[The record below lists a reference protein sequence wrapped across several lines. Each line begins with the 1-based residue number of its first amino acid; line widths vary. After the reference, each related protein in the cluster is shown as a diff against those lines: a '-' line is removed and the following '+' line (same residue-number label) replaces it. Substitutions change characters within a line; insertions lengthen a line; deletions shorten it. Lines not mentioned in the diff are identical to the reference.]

1 MKRKILAITL
11 AAALTAAAT
20 GSMAADFTDV
30 AKTSNYSDAVD
41 YCVENGLMYGTSDTE
56 FSPDEN
62 TSRAML
68 VTILYRH
75 IGGNVSAPMTFT
87 DVPAGSWYYDAVA
100 WGMANG
106 IVSGYDNEH
115 FAPDDLLTR
124 EQIITILWRT
134 DGEPNENASLSYSDI
149 SAISDYA
156 KSAITWAAAHDIIEN
171 SGSAL
176 KPGEN
181 ITRAEMAQ
189 LLYNYLGQDEIQ
201 PTQTPEPTAEPT
213 ATSTPALSTSD
224 NNSEHLIITFGNNGT
239 SFNAVLD
246 ENETTALLADFAG
259 GSGINLPIY
268 HFDDYE
274 GWEYKQIYDIPS
286 HYKIP
291 ATTQRVTEQKAGE
304 IYFEPSTNRIVL
316 YYQDAKDTAE
326 YTKIATITETSGLS
340 TAVTENPVL
349 EGWGNKIISI
359 RYGK

>member
-11 AAALTAAAT
+11 AAALTAAMTSA
-20 GSMAADFTDV
+20 MAADFTDV
-30 AKTSNYSDAVD
+30 AKNASYSDAVD
-41 YCVENGLMYGTSDTE
+41 YCVSNGLMYGTSDTE

-68 VTILYRH
+68 VTILHRH
-75 IGGNVSAPMTFT
+75 IGGNVSEPITFT

-100 WGMANG
+100 WGAANG
-106 IVSGYDNEH
+106 IVSGYDNAH

-134 DGEPNENASLSYSDI
+134 DGEPNESASLSYSDT

-156 KSAITWAAAHDIIEN
+156 KNAIAWAADSNIIEN
-171 SGSAL
+171 STSAL
-176 KPGEN
+176 EPSES

-189 LLYNYLGQDEIQ
+189 LLYNYLGRDEI
-201 PTQTPEPTAEPT
+201 EPTPSPT
-213 ATSTPALSTSD
+213 ATPDPSIS
-224 NNSEHLIITFGNNGT
+224 NNNTEHLTITFGNNGT
-239 SFNAVLD
+239 SFTAALD
-246 ENETTALLADFAG
+246 ENETTALLADFAS

-286 HYKIP
+286 RYKIP

-316 YYQDAKDTAE
+316 YYQDAKDTAD
-326 YTKIATITETSGLS
+326 YTKIATITETSGLNE
-340 TAVTENPVL
+340 AVTENPVL

-359 RYGK
+359 RYSK

>member
-1 MKRKILAITL
+1 MNRKILSITL
-11 AAALTAAAT
+11 AAALTAAMTSA
-20 GSMAADFTDV
+20 MAANFTDV
-30 AKTSNYSDAVD
+30 AKTASYSDAVG

-68 VTILYRH
+68 VTILHRH
-75 IGGNVSAPMTFT
+75 IGGNVSEPMTFT
-87 DVPAGSWYYDAVA
+87 DVQAGSWYYDAVV
-100 WGMANG
+100 WGASNG

-134 DGEPNENASLSYSDI
+134 DGEPNESASLSYSDT

-156 KSAITWAAAHDIIEN
+156 KNAIAWAAESNIIEN
-171 SGSAL
+171 STSAL
-176 KPGEN
+176 KPSES

-189 LLYNYLGQDEIQ
+189 LLYNYLGRDEI
-201 PTQTPEPTAEPT
+201 EPTPAPTATTEPS
-213 ATSTPALSTSD
+213 ATSTPAPVTSD
-224 NNSEHLIITFGNNGT
+224 NNTEHLTITFGNNGT
-239 SFNAVLD
+239 SFTAALD

-286 HYKIP
+286 RYKIP

-316 YYQDAKDTAE
+316 YYQDAKDTAD
-326 YTKIATITETSGLS
+326 YTKIATITETSGLNE
-340 TAVTENPVL
+340 AVTENPVL

-359 RYGK
+359 KYGK